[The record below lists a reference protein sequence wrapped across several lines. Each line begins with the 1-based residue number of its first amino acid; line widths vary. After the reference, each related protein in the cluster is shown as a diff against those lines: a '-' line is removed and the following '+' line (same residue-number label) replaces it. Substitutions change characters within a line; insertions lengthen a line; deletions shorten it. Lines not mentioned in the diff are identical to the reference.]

1 MGEEIITT
9 SMIMGYIDESLIKSF
24 GHSFTDS
31 ETLELRSKLGFSN
44 NIDSDFSEAKDFSDY
59 RILSH
64 AQWGSVLS
72 KYNLVEGRFEAYIHP
87 IPKDVLLDLDR
98 ILNSDSKLGSSWM
111 VVRDL
116 NNGELDKASFMFS
129 NREIAK
135 KRLKDFVIENF
146 LFNITPELIRPL
158 LFNGS
163 KYEIRE
169 FKSSIIDSYTIRIA
183 APNSHFDFKRK
194 TSEPMN
200 YDPIV
205 VIKMATCVVILK
217 AWDVEAYIPEIVD
230 NHLMN

>member
-9 SMIMGYIDESLIKSF
+9 SMIMDYIDNSLIKSPPSLL
-24 GHSFTDS
+24 GNDKSR
-31 ETLELRSKLGFSN
+31 ELRLKLGFSTVN
-44 NIDSDFSEAKDFSDY
+44 KVNLDEAKDFSDY
-59 RILSH
+59 RILSKG
-64 AQWGSVLS
+64 QWESVLS

-87 IPKDVLLDLDR
+87 ISKDVLLDLDG
-98 ILNSDSKLGSSWM
+98 ILNSDSRLGPSWM

-116 NNGELDKASFMFS
+116 NNGKLDEASFMYPCKE
-129 NREIAK
+129 RAK
-135 KRLKDFVIENF
+135 ERLKDFAIENF

-169 FKSSIIDSYTIRIA
+169 FKSSIIDSYNIRIA
-183 APNSHFDFKRK
+183 APNSHFDFRRE

-200 YDPIV
+200 YAPIV
-205 VIKMATCVVILK
+205 VIKMANCVVILK
-217 AWDVEAYIPEIVD
+217 AWDVESYIPEIVD